1 MLKKKTVRSLA
12 VKFPHGYSEITVN
25 NHITELHVI
34 HCKKQNKPQ
43 STFYS
48 QNQLNI
54 LYTVYILSFNTVM
67 YCDVTLSVW
76 KLC

>member
-1 MLKKKTVRSLA
+1 MLKNKTVTSLA

-34 HCKKQNKPQ
+34 HCKKQNKTQ
-43 STFYS
+43 STFYG

-54 LYTVYILSFNTVM
+54 L
-67 YCDVTLSVW
+67 
-76 KLC
+76 